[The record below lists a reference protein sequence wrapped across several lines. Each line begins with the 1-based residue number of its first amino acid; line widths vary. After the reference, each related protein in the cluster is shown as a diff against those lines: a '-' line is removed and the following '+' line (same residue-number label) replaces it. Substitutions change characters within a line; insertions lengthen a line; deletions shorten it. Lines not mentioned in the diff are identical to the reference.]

1 MSPKD
6 IKDESLE
13 ELMRQADDLIAS
25 ARRALKSAEA
35 GEVDVFLQHA
45 ASYLGDF
52 EPWSSQISELKPF
65 SPNSKV
71 PKKQQEAAKAKV
83 KSLYDVHTAV
93 VQAAEQRKEVVG
105 GQLGSMHKKS
115 KAIKTYLD
123 PYPSRVSITG
133 KRKG

>member
-1 MSPKD
+1 M

-25 ARRALKSAEA
+25 ARRALASAEA
-35 GEVDVFLQHA
+35 GETEVFLQHA

-65 SPNSKV
+65 SPDSNV
-71 PKKQQEAAKAKV
+71 PEEQQAEAKKHVQD
-83 KSLYDVHTAV
+83 LYDVHTAV
-93 VQAAEQRKEVVG
+93 VTAAEERKVAVG
-105 GQLGSMHKKS
+105 AQLGSMHKKS

-123 PYPSRVSITG
+123 PYPSRVSLTG